1 MTDKIHIFSD
11 EEIKEMIESSKNDD
25 VHFIPKHRSTE
36 IEESKDDKMPEKLE
50 SDK

>member
-25 VHFIPKHRSTE
+25 VHFIPKHRPVE
-36 IEESKDDKMPEKLE
+36 NDDTNDNIAEKPETDE
-50 SDK
+50 